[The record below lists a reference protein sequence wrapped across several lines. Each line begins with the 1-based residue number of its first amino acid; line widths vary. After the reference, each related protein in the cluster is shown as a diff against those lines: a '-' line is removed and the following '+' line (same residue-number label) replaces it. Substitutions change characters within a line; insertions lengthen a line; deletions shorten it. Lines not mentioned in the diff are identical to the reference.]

1 MSDLTRPDIDAPTS
15 PLFVHLRV
23 HSAYSLAEGTFQ
35 ISDLVSAVH
44 DLGQPAV
51 AITDTFNNFAALE
64 FSDKAA
70 DKGIQPIIGAQVV
83 VLDNDGLSGEI
94 VLLVQNEAGWLNLSK
109 LISAALL
116 EESDTPH
123 IPVDRLMALS
133 DGLIVLTG
141 GANKGYVA
149 GAAAD
154 GQIDLA
160 KTRLKGLMSAFSGR
174 VYVELQRHGIAREM
188 AAEKHLLALAYEL
201 NIPIVATNDC
211 YFAKPEMAAAH
222 EVLLC
227 ISQSVTLAEDER
239 RRETEHHYLKSSAEM
254 ALVFEDLPEAIQNT
268 AVIAKRCAFKV
279 PSKDPILPAFPVPE
293 GMTEEE
299 YLRDVT
305 LKGLQARFETASF
318 DHVRGNPEQEK
329 RYYDRLEFE
338 LNIIIQM
345 GFSGYFLIVSD
356 FIVWSK
362 ENGIPVGPGRGS
374 GAGSLVAYAMDI
386 TDLDP
391 IRWGLLFERFLNPER
406 ISMPDFDIDFCQD
419 RRDEVIT
426 YVQKKY
432 GFDKVAQIITFGSLQ
447 ARAALRD
454 VGRVMGLPYGQVDRI
469 AKLVP
474 SNPAN
479 PVTLTQALNDEDELK
494 REHDNDPQVAELI
507 RVSCQLEGLY
517 RHAST
522 HAAGLVIGD
531 RDLPELVPLYRD
543 PRSDMPVTQFNMK
556 WVEKAGLV
564 KFDFL
569 GLKTLTVLQETLAL
583 LERGG
588 VTLSLDDIP
597 LQDEKTFAMLSRG
610 DTVGVFQLESS
621 GMRDVLRGLK
631 PDRFED
637 IIAVVALYRPGP
649 MDNIPS
655 YIARKHG
662 SEEVHYMHPWLE
674 PVLSETYGIM
684 IYQEQVQQAAQ
695 VLSGYTLGGADILRR
710 AMGKKIKAEMDAQRE
725 MFVSGASENDISKQL
740 ASDIFDQISA
750 FAGYGFNKSHA
761 AAYALIAWQTAWLK
775 ANHPAEFTAA
785 SMTYDSGN
793 TDKLSVFKQDCLAHD
808 IAVMPPCVNASEARF
823 TVEHHNEKPAVRYAL
838 GAIRNVGV
846 DAMHHLV
853 QERNA
858 NGAFSSIDNV
868 ISRMSGALSR
878 RFLEN
883 LIKAGAFDELEP
895 NRARLMAGLDVMVG
909 HGQAIKRERESNQV
923 SLFGGDAA
931 DDMKLVLPNVPEQ
944 ASKLRLEDEFA
955 ALGLYISAHPMDDY
969 ADQLAA
975 KDIIRA
981 ADIEADVKKK
991 GLPSTRINL
1000 AGIVTGKQIRTSAR
1014 GNRFAFIQMTDQSG
1028 SFEVT
1033 LFSDALAAARE
1044 LLDEDVPLMIRADAR
1059 LEEGSVRLLGQSVRK
1074 LDDAMSAQSRG
1085 LEIKLS
1091 SADAVAGIKEG
1102 LSRDGAGMANL
1113 VLIMQVD
1120 GKMVRIPVP
1129 GGFRL
1134 SSGFRQMVK
1143 SLPGIAAVRELN

>member
-1 MSDLTRPDIDAPTS
+1 MSSAS
-15 PLFVHLRV
+15 LFVHLRV

-35 ISDLVSAVH
+35 IDDLVSAVH
-44 DLGQPAV
+44 ELGQPAV
-51 AITDTFNNFAALE
+51 AITDSFNNFAALE
-64 FSDKAA
+64 FSEKAA
-70 DKGIQPIIGAQVV
+70 DEGIQPIIGAQVTLMDDDGQSGEV
-83 VLDNDGLSGEI
+83 VLLAR
-94 VLLVQNEAGWLNLSK
+94 NEEGWLNLSK
-109 LISAALL
+109 LISSALL
-116 EESDTPH
+116 EESDTPS
-123 IPVDRLMALS
+123 IPSHSLAEAS
-133 DGLIVLTG
+133 GGLIVLTG
-141 GANKGYVA
+141 GAAKGYLA
-149 GAAAD
+149 SPSAE

-160 KTRLKGLMSAFSGR
+160 KARLDRLLAAFPGC
-174 VYVELQRHGIAREM
+174 VYIELQRHGLAREM
-188 AAEKHLLALAYEL
+188 AAEPHLLEMAYA
-201 NIPIVATNDC
+201 NDVPIVATNDC

-227 ISQSVTLAEDER
+227 ISQSVTLAEDDR
-239 RRETEHHYLKSSAEM
+239 RRETEHHYLKSVAEM
-254 ALVFEDLPEAIQNT
+254 TLVFEDLPEAIQNT
-268 AVIAKRCAFKV
+268 VVIAKRCAFKV
-279 PSKDPILPAFPVPE
+279 PKKDPILPAFPVP
-293 GMTEEE
+293 GDMSEED
-299 YLRDVT
+299 YLRDIA
-305 LKGLQARFETASF
+305 LKGLKGRIQTPAF
-318 DHVRGNPEQEK
+318 DRIRGDAEQEK

-338 LNIIIQM
+338 LDTIIQM
-345 GFSGYFLIVSD
+345 GFAGYFLIVSD

-362 ENGIPVGPGRGS
+362 ENNIPVGPGRGS
-374 GAGSLVAYAMDI
+374 GAGSLVAYAMVI

-391 IRWGLLFERFLNPER
+391 IKWGLLFERFLNPER
-406 ISMPDFDIDFCQD
+406 VSMPDFDIDFCQD
-419 RRDEVIT
+419 RRDEVIS
-426 YVQKKY
+426 YVQGKY

-479 PVTLTQALNDEDELK
+479 PVTLAQALKDEEDLK
-494 REHDNDPQVAELI
+494 REQDNDPQVAELI

-543 PRSDMPVTQFNMK
+543 PRSEMPVTQFNMK

-569 GLKTLTVLQETLAL
+569 GLKTLTVLKETLAL
-583 LERGG
+583 LKHRDVE
-588 VTLSLDDIP
+588 LSLDDIP
-597 LQDEKTFAMLSRG
+597 LDDEKTFAMLSRG
-610 DTVGVFQLESS
+610 DTVSVFQLESS

-631 PDRFED
+631 PDRFEE

-662 SEEVHYMHPWLE
+662 REDVNYMNPWLE

-710 AMGKKIKAEMDAQRE
+710 AMGKKDQAEMDAQRE
-725 MFVSGASENDISKQL
+725 KFISGAADNDISKQV
-740 ASDIFDQISA
+740 ASDIFDQISS

-775 ANHPAEFTAA
+775 ANHPAEFAAA

-808 IAVMPPCVNASEARF
+808 IAILPPCVNASEARF
-823 TVEHHNEKPAVRYAL
+823 TVEMKGEKQAVRYAL

-846 DAMHHLV
+846 DAMRDLV
-853 QERNA
+853 EDRQA
-858 NGAFSSIDNV
+858 NGQFTSIDDF
-868 ISRMSGALSR
+868 ITRMSGSLSR

-883 LIKAGAFDELEP
+883 LIKAGAFDKLEH
-895 NRARLMAGLDVMVG
+895 NRAKLLSGLDVIVG
-909 HGQAIKRERESNQV
+909 HGQAIKRERESDQV
-923 SLFGGDAA
+923 NLFGGDDNDA
-931 DDMKLVLPNVPEQ
+931 MKLVLPNVVDQ
-944 ASKLRLEDEFA
+944 VGKLRLEDEFA
-955 ALGLYISAHPMDDY
+955 ALGLYISAHPMDEY

-981 ADIEADVKKK
+981 ADIEDELKKK
-991 GLPSTRINL
+991 GRASSRINL
-1000 AGIVTGKQIRTSAR
+1000 AGIVTAKQIRTSAK
-1014 GNRFAFIQMTDQSG
+1014 GNRFAFVQLTDQSG
-1028 SFEVT
+1028 SFEIT
-1033 LFSDALAAARE
+1033 LFSDALSSVRD
-1044 LLDEDVPLMIRADAR
+1044 LLDDDVPLMIRADAR
-1059 LEEGSVRLLGQSVRK
+1059 MEDGLVRLLGQTVQK

-1091 SADAVAGIKEG
+1091 SPDAIVGIKEG
-1102 LSRDGAGMANL
+1102 LDRDGSGMASL
-1113 VLIMQVD
+1113 VLSMQVD
-1120 GKMVRIPVP
+1120 GKMVKIPVP

-1134 SSGFRQMVK
+1134 SSEFRQMVK
-1143 SLPGIAAVRELN
+1143 LLPGISAIRELN

>member
-1 MSDLTRPDIDAPTS
+1 MSTS

-35 ISDLVSAVH
+35 IGDLVGAVH
-44 DLGQPAV
+44 ELGQPAV

-70 DKGIQPIIGAQVV
+70 GEGIQPIVGAQVTV
-83 VLDNDGLSGEI
+83 MDEDGLFGEV
-94 VLLVQNEAGWLNLSK
+94 VLLVQNEEGWLNLSK
-109 LISAALL
+109 LISQALL
-116 EESDTPH
+116 EESDLPSISFET
-123 IPVDRLMALS
+123 LS
-133 DGLIVLTG
+133 KRAGGLIILTG
-141 GANKGYVA
+141 GASKGYIA
-149 GAAAD
+149 SPCAD

-160 KTRLKGLMSAFSGR
+160 KARLGRLHDIFSDR
-174 VYVELQRHGIAREM
+174 LYIEIQRHGLSREM
-188 AAEKHLLALAYEL
+188 AAEPHLLEMAYDR

-227 ISQSVTLAEDER
+227 ISQSVTLAEDDR
-239 RRETEHHYLKSSAEM
+239 RRETEHHYLKSAAEM
-254 ALVFEDLPEAIQNT
+254 ALVFEDLPEAIENT
-268 AVIAKRCAFKV
+268 ITIAKRCAFKV
-279 PSKDPILPAFPVPE
+279 PSKAPILPAFPVPE
-293 GMTEEE
+293 GMTEED
-299 YLRDVT
+299 YLREVT
-305 LKGLQARFETASF
+305 LSGLKKRLETSAF
-318 DHVRGNPEQEK
+318 DDIRSDAEK
-329 RYYDRLEFE
+329 EKAYYDRLEFE
-338 LNIIIQM
+338 LGIIIQM
-345 GFSGYFLIVSD
+345 GFAGYFLIVSD

-362 ENGIPVGPGRGS
+362 ENDIPVGPGRGS
-374 GAGSLVAYAMDI
+374 GAGSLVAYAMEI

-391 IRWGLLFERFLNPER
+391 IKWGLLFERFLNPER
-406 ISMPDFDIDFCQD
+406 VSMPDFDIDFCQD

-426 YVQKKY
+426 YVQEKY

-479 PVTLTQALNDEDELK
+479 PVTLTQALNSEEDLK
-494 REHDNDPQVAELI
+494 RERDNDPQVAELI

-569 GLKTLTVLQETLAL
+569 GLKTLTVLQETLSL
-583 LERGG
+583 LKRRGID
-588 VTLSLDDIP
+588 LNLEDIP
-597 LQDEKTFAMLSRG
+597 LQDDKTFEMLSRG

-662 SEEVHYMHPWLE
+662 TEDVNYMHPWLE
-674 PVLSETYGIM
+674 PVLAETYGIM

-710 AMGKKIKAEMDAQRE
+710 AMGKKIQAEMDAQRE
-725 MFVSGASENDISKQL
+725 KFVTGAAENDISAQL
-740 ASDIFDQISA
+740 SSDIFDQISA

-775 ANHPAEFTAA
+775 ANHPAEFSAA

-808 IAVMPPCVNASEARF
+808 IAVLPPCVNASEAKF
-823 TVEHHNEKPAVRYAL
+823 TVEQNGDNLAVRYAL

-846 DAMHHLV
+846 DAMRELV
-853 QERNA
+853 ENRQSE
-858 NGAFSSIDNV
+858 GAFGNIDDF
-868 ISRMSGALSR
+868 ITRMSGSLSR

-883 LIKAGAFDELEP
+883 LIKAGAFDSIEH
-895 NRARLMAGLDVMVG
+895 NRARLLAGLDAIVG
-909 HGQAIKRERESNQV
+909 HGQAIKRERESDQV
-923 SLFGGDAA
+923 SLFGGDQSDA
-931 DDMKLVLPNVPEQ
+931 MKLVLPNVPEQ

-969 ADQLAA
+969 ADQLAS
-975 KDIIRA
+975 KNIIRA
-981 ADIEADVKKK
+981 ADIEAEVKKQ
-991 GLPSTRINL
+991 GQASMRINL
-1000 AGIVTGKQIRTSAR
+1000 AGIVTGKQIRTSAK
-1014 GNRFAFIQMTDQSG
+1014 GNRFAFVQMTDQSG
-1028 SFEVT
+1028 SFEIT
-1033 LFSDALAAARE
+1033 LFSDALTAARD
-1044 LLDEDVPLMIRADAR
+1044 LLDEDIPLMVRADAR
-1059 LEEGSVRLLGQSVRK
+1059 MEDGSVRLLGQAVRK

-1091 SADAVAGIKEG
+1091 SPDAVTGIKEG
-1102 LSRDGAGMANL
+1102 LARDGVGMASL
-1113 VLIMQVD
+1113 VLSMQVD
-1120 GKMVRIPVP
+1120 GKMIKIPVP

-1143 SLPGIAAVRELN
+1143 SLPGITAVRELN

>member
-1 MSDLTRPDIDAPTS
+1 MSTS

-35 ISDLVSAVH
+35 IGDLVGAVH
-44 DLGQPAV
+44 ELGQPAV

-70 DKGIQPIIGAQVV
+70 GKGIQPIVGAQVTIM
-83 VLDNDGLSGEI
+83 DEDGLSGEV
-94 VLLVQNEAGWLNLSK
+94 VLLVQNEEGWLNLSK
-109 LISAALL
+109 LISQALL
-116 EESDTPH
+116 EESDLPSINLETLS
-123 IPVDRLMALS
+123 RLAG
-133 DGLIVLTG
+133 GLIILTG
-141 GANKGYVA
+141 GASKGYIA
-149 GAAAD
+149 SPCAD
-154 GQIDLA
+154 GQIDIA
-160 KTRLKGLMSAFSGR
+160 KARLGRLHDIFSDR
-174 VYVELQRHGIAREM
+174 LYIEIQRHGLSREM
-188 AAEKHLLALAYEL
+188 AAEPHLLDMAYDRD
-201 NIPIVATNDC
+201 IPIVATNDC

-227 ISQSVTLAEDER
+227 ISQSVTLAEDDR
-239 RRETEHHYLKSSAEM
+239 RRETEHHYLKSAAEM
-254 ALVFEDLPEAIQNT
+254 ALVFEDLPEAIENT
-268 AVIAKRCAFKV
+268 ISIAKRCAFKV
-279 PSKDPILPAFPVPE
+279 PSKAPILPAFPVPE
-293 GMTEEE
+293 GMTEED
-299 YLRDVT
+299 YLREVT
-305 LKGLQARFETASF
+305 LKGLKKRLETSAF
-318 DHVRGNPEQEK
+318 DDIRGDTEK
-329 RYYDRLEFE
+329 EKAYYDRLEFE
-338 LNIIIQM
+338 LGIIIQM
-345 GFSGYFLIVSD
+345 GFAGYFLIVSD

-362 ENGIPVGPGRGS
+362 DNDIPVGPGRGS
-374 GAGSLVAYAMDI
+374 GAGSLVAYAMEI

-391 IRWGLLFERFLNPER
+391 IKWGLLFERFLNPER
-406 ISMPDFDIDFCQD
+406 VSMPDFDIDFCQD
-419 RRDEVIT
+419 RRDEVIA
-426 YVQKKY
+426 YVQEKY

-479 PVTLTQALNDEDELK
+479 PVTLTQALNSEEDLK
-494 REHDNDPQVAELI
+494 RERDNDPQVAELI

-569 GLKTLTVLQETLAL
+569 GLKTLTVLQETLSL
-583 LERGG
+583 LKRRGIN
-588 VTLSLDDIP
+588 LNLEDIP
-597 LQDEKTFAMLSRG
+597 LQDDKTFEMLSRG

-662 SEEVHYMHPWLE
+662 TEDVNYMHPWLE
-674 PVLSETYGIM
+674 PVLAETYGIM

-710 AMGKKIKAEMDAQRE
+710 AMGKKIQAEMDAQRE
-725 MFVSGASENDISKQL
+725 KFVSGAAENDISAQL
-740 ASDIFDQISA
+740 SSDIFDQISA

-775 ANHPAEFTAA
+775 ANYPAEFSAA

-808 IAVMPPCVNASEARF
+808 IAILPPCVNASEAKF
-823 TVEHHNEKPAVRYAL
+823 TVEQNGERLAVRYAL

-846 DAMHHLV
+846 DAMRELV
-853 QERNA
+853 ENRESNGTFA
-858 NGAFSSIDNV
+858 NIDDF
-868 ISRMSGALSR
+868 ITRMSGSLSR

-883 LIKAGAFDELEP
+883 LIKAGAFDGIED
-895 NRARLMAGLDVMVG
+895 NRARLLTGLDAIVG
-909 HGQAIKRERESNQV
+909 HGQAIKRERESDQV
-923 SLFGGDAA
+923 SLFGGDQSDA
-931 DDMKLVLPNVPEQ
+931 MKLVLPNVPEQ
-944 ASKLRLEDEFA
+944 ANKLRLEDEFA

-969 ADQLAA
+969 ADQLAS
-975 KDIIRA
+975 KNIIRA
-981 ADIEADVKKK
+981 ADIEAEVKKQ
-991 GLPSTRINL
+991 GQASMRINL
-1000 AGIVTGKQIRTSAR
+1000 AGIVTGKQIRTSAK
-1014 GNRFAFIQMTDQSG
+1014 GNRFAFVQMTDQSG
-1028 SFEVT
+1028 SFEIT
-1033 LFSDALAAARE
+1033 LFSDALTAARD
-1044 LLDEDVPLMIRADAR
+1044 LLDEDIPLMVRADAR
-1059 LEEGSVRLLGQSVRK
+1059 MEDGSVRLLGQAVRK

-1091 SADAVAGIKEG
+1091 SPDAVTGIKEG
-1102 LSRDGAGMANL
+1102 LARDGAGMASL
-1113 VLIMQVD
+1113 VLSMQVD
-1120 GKMVRIPVP
+1120 DKMIRIPVP

-1143 SLPGIAAVRELN
+1143 SLPGITAVRELN

>member
-1 MSDLTRPDIDAPTS
+1 MSTS

-35 ISDLVSAVH
+35 IGDLVGAVH
-44 DLGQPAV
+44 ELGQPAV

-70 DKGIQPIIGAQVV
+70 GKGIQPIVGAQVTV
-83 VLDNDGLSGEI
+83 MDEDGLFGEV
-94 VLLVQNEAGWLNLSK
+94 VLLVQNEEGWLNLSK
-109 LISAALL
+109 LISQALL
-116 EESDTPH
+116 EESDLPSISFET
-123 IPVDRLMALS
+123 LS
-133 DGLIVLTG
+133 KRAGGLIILTG
-141 GANKGYVA
+141 GASKGYIA
-149 GAAAD
+149 SPCAD

-160 KTRLKGLMSAFSGR
+160 KARLGRLHDIFSDR
-174 VYVELQRHGIAREM
+174 LYIEIQRHGLSREM
-188 AAEKHLLALAYEL
+188 AAEPHLLEMAYDR

-227 ISQSVTLAEDER
+227 ISQSVTLAEDDR
-239 RRETEHHYLKSSAEM
+239 RRETEHHYLKSAAEM
-254 ALVFEDLPEAIQNT
+254 ALVFEDLPEAIENT
-268 AVIAKRCAFKV
+268 ITIAKRCAFKV
-279 PSKDPILPAFPVPE
+279 PSKAPILPAFPVPE
-293 GMTEEE
+293 GMTEED
-299 YLRDVT
+299 YLREVT
-305 LKGLQARFETASF
+305 LSGLKKRLETSAF
-318 DHVRGNPEQEK
+318 DDIRSDAEK
-329 RYYDRLEFE
+329 EKAYYDRLEFE
-338 LNIIIQM
+338 LGIIIQM
-345 GFSGYFLIVSD
+345 GFAGYFLIVSD

-362 ENGIPVGPGRGS
+362 ENDIPVGPGRGS
-374 GAGSLVAYAMDI
+374 GAGSLVAYAMEI

-391 IRWGLLFERFLNPER
+391 IKWGLLFERFLNPER
-406 ISMPDFDIDFCQD
+406 VSMPDFDIDFCQD

-426 YVQKKY
+426 YVQEKY

-479 PVTLTQALNDEDELK
+479 PVTLTQALNSEEDLK
-494 REHDNDPQVAELI
+494 RERDNDPQVAELI

-569 GLKTLTVLQETLAL
+569 GLKTLTVLQETLSL
-583 LERGG
+583 LKRRGID
-588 VTLSLDDIP
+588 LNLEDIP
-597 LQDEKTFAMLSRG
+597 LQDDKTFEMLSRG

-662 SEEVHYMHPWLE
+662 TEDVNYMHPWLE
-674 PVLSETYGIM
+674 PVLAETYGIM

-710 AMGKKIKAEMDAQRE
+710 AMGKKIQAEMDAQRE
-725 MFVSGASENDISKQL
+725 KFVTGAAENDISAQL
-740 ASDIFDQISA
+740 SSDIFDQISA

-775 ANHPAEFTAA
+775 ANHPAEFSAA

-808 IAVMPPCVNASEARF
+808 IAVLPPCVNASEAKF
-823 TVEHHNEKPAVRYAL
+823 TVEQNGDNLAVRYAL

-846 DAMHHLV
+846 DAMRELV
-853 QERNA
+853 ENRQSE
-858 NGAFSSIDNV
+858 GAFGNIDDF
-868 ISRMSGALSR
+868 ITRMSGSLSR

-883 LIKAGAFDELEP
+883 LIKAGAFDSIEH
-895 NRARLMAGLDVMVG
+895 NRARLLTGLDAIVG
-909 HGQAIKRERESNQV
+909 HGQAIKRERESDQV
-923 SLFGGDAA
+923 SLFGGDQSDA
-931 DDMKLVLPNVPEQ
+931 MKLVLPNVPEQ

-969 ADQLAA
+969 ADQLAS
-975 KDIIRA
+975 KNIIRA
-981 ADIEADVKKK
+981 ADIEAEVKKQ
-991 GLPSTRINL
+991 GQASMRINL
-1000 AGIVTGKQIRTSAR
+1000 AGIVTGKQIRTSAK
-1014 GNRFAFIQMTDQSG
+1014 GNRFAFVQMTDQSG
-1028 SFEVT
+1028 SFEIT
-1033 LFSDALAAARE
+1033 LFSDALTAARD
-1044 LLDEDVPLMIRADAR
+1044 LLDEDIPLMVRADAR
-1059 LEEGSVRLLGQSVRK
+1059 MEDGSVRLLGQAVRK

-1091 SADAVAGIKEG
+1091 SPDAVTGIKEG
-1102 LSRDGAGMANL
+1102 LARDGVGMASL
-1113 VLIMQVD
+1113 VLSMQVD
-1120 GKMVRIPVP
+1120 GKMIKIPVP

-1143 SLPGIAAVRELN
+1143 SLPGITAVRELN

>member
-1 MSDLTRPDIDAPTS
+1 MSTS

-35 ISDLVSAVH
+35 IGDLVGTVH
-44 DLGQPAV
+44 ELGQPAV

-70 DKGIQPIIGAQVV
+70 GKGIQPIVGAQVTV
-83 VLDNDGLSGEI
+83 MDEDGLSGEV
-94 VLLVQNEAGWLNLSK
+94 VLLVQNEEGWLNLSK
-109 LISAALL
+109 LISQALL
-116 EESDTPH
+116 EESDLPSISFET
-123 IPVDRLMALS
+123 LS
-133 DGLIVLTG
+133 KRAGGLIILTG
-141 GANKGYVA
+141 GATKGYIA
-149 GAAAD
+149 SPCAD

-160 KTRLKGLMSAFSGR
+160 KARLGRLHDVFSDR
-174 VYVELQRHGIAREM
+174 LYIEIQRHGLSREM
-188 AAEKHLLALAYEL
+188 AAEPHLLELAYDR

-227 ISQSVTLAEDER
+227 ISQSVTLAEDDR
-239 RRETEHHYLKSSAEM
+239 RRETEHHYLKSAAEM
-254 ALVFEDLPEAIQNT
+254 ALVFEDLPEAIENT
-268 AVIAKRCAFKV
+268 ITIAKRCAFKV
-279 PSKDPILPAFPVPE
+279 PTKAPILPAFPVPE
-293 GMTEEE
+293 GMTEED
-299 YLRDVT
+299 YLREVT
-305 LKGLQARFETASF
+305 LSGLKKRLETSAF
-318 DHVRGNPEQEK
+318 DDIRGDAEK
-329 RYYDRLEFE
+329 EKTYYDRLEFE
-338 LNIIIQM
+338 LSIIIQM
-345 GFSGYFLIVSD
+345 GFAGYFLIVSD

-362 ENGIPVGPGRGS
+362 ENDIPVGPGRGS
-374 GAGSLVAYAMDI
+374 GAGSLVAYAMEI

-391 IRWGLLFERFLNPER
+391 IKWGLLFERFLNPER
-406 ISMPDFDIDFCQD
+406 VSMPDFDIDFCQD

-426 YVQKKY
+426 YVQEKY

-479 PVTLTQALNDEDELK
+479 PVTLTQALNSEEDLK
-494 REHDNDPQVAELI
+494 RERDNDPQVAELI

-569 GLKTLTVLQETLAL
+569 GLKTLTVLQETLSL
-583 LERGG
+583 LKRRGID
-588 VTLSLDDIP
+588 LNLEDIP
-597 LQDEKTFAMLSRG
+597 LQDDKTFEMLSRG

-662 SEEVHYMHPWLE
+662 TEEVNYMHPWLE
-674 PVLSETYGIM
+674 PVLAETYGIM

-710 AMGKKIKAEMDAQRE
+710 AMGKKIQAEMDAQRE
-725 MFVSGASENDISKQL
+725 KFVTGAAENDISAQL
-740 ASDIFDQISA
+740 SSDIFDQISA

-775 ANHPAEFTAA
+775 ANYPAEFSAA

-808 IAVMPPCVNASEARF
+808 IAVLPPCVNASEAKF
-823 TVEHHNEKPAVRYAL
+823 TVEKNGDNLAVRYAL

-846 DAMHHLV
+846 DAMRELV
-853 QERNA
+853 ENRQSEGVFA
-858 NGAFSSIDNV
+858 NIDDF
-868 ISRMSGALSR
+868 ITRMSGSLSR

-883 LIKAGAFDELEP
+883 LIKAGAFDGIEH
-895 NRARLMAGLDVMVG
+895 NRARLLTGLDAIVG
-909 HGQAIKRERESNQV
+909 HGQAIKRERESDQV
-923 SLFGGDAA
+923 SLFGGDQSDA
-931 DDMKLVLPNVPEQ
+931 MKLVLPNVPEQ

-969 ADQLAA
+969 ADQLAS
-975 KDIIRA
+975 KNIIRA
-981 ADIEADVKKK
+981 ADIEAEVKKQ
-991 GLPSTRINL
+991 GQASMRINL
-1000 AGIVTGKQIRTSAR
+1000 AGIVTGKQIRTSAK
-1014 GNRFAFIQMTDQSG
+1014 GNRFAFVQMTDQSG
-1028 SFEVT
+1028 SFEIT
-1033 LFSDALAAARE
+1033 LFSDALTAARD
-1044 LLDEDVPLMIRADAR
+1044 LLDEDIPLMVRADAR
-1059 LEEGSVRLLGQSVRK
+1059 MEDGSVRLLGQAVRK

-1091 SADAVAGIKEG
+1091 SPDAVTGIKEG
-1102 LSRDGAGMANL
+1102 LARDGVGMASL
-1113 VLIMQVD
+1113 VLSMQVD
-1120 GKMVRIPVP
+1120 GKMIKIPLP

-1143 SLPGIAAVRELN
+1143 SLPGITAVRELN

>member
-1 MSDLTRPDIDAPTS
+1 MSTS

-35 ISDLVSAVH
+35 IGDLVGAVH
-44 DLGQPAV
+44 ELGQPAV

-70 DKGIQPIIGAQVV
+70 GEGIQPIVGAQVTV
-83 VLDNDGLSGEI
+83 MDEDGLFGEV
-94 VLLVQNEAGWLNLSK
+94 VLLVQNEEGWLNLSK
-109 LISAALL
+109 LISQALL
-116 EESDTPH
+116 EESDLPSISFET
-123 IPVDRLMALS
+123 LS
-133 DGLIVLTG
+133 KRAGGLIILTG
-141 GANKGYVA
+141 GASKGYIA
-149 GAAAD
+149 SPCAD

-160 KTRLKGLMSAFSGR
+160 KARLGRLHDIFSDR
-174 VYVELQRHGIAREM
+174 LYIEIQRHGLSREM
-188 AAEKHLLALAYEL
+188 AAEPHLLEMAYDR

-227 ISQSVTLAEDER
+227 ISQSVTLAEDDR
-239 RRETEHHYLKSSAEM
+239 RRETEHHYLKSAAEM
-254 ALVFEDLPEAIQNT
+254 ALVFEDLPEAIENT
-268 AVIAKRCAFKV
+268 ITIAKRCAFKV
-279 PSKDPILPAFPVPE
+279 PSKAPILPAFPVPE
-293 GMTEEE
+293 GMTEED
-299 YLRDVT
+299 YLREVT
-305 LKGLQARFETASF
+305 LSGLKKRLETSAF
-318 DHVRGNPEQEK
+318 DDIRSDAEK
-329 RYYDRLEFE
+329 EKAYYDRLEFE
-338 LNIIIQM
+338 LGIIIQM
-345 GFSGYFLIVSD
+345 GFAGYFLIVSD

-362 ENGIPVGPGRGS
+362 ENDIPVGPGRGS
-374 GAGSLVAYAMDI
+374 GAGSLVAYAMEI

-391 IRWGLLFERFLNPER
+391 IKWGLLFERFLNPER
-406 ISMPDFDIDFCQD
+406 VSMPDFDIDFCQD

-426 YVQKKY
+426 YVQEKY

-479 PVTLTQALNDEDELK
+479 PVTLTQALNSEEDLK
-494 REHDNDPQVAELI
+494 RERDNDPQVAELI

-569 GLKTLTVLQETLAL
+569 GLKTLTVLQETLSL
-583 LERGG
+583 LKRRGID
-588 VTLSLDDIP
+588 LNLEDIP
-597 LQDEKTFAMLSRG
+597 LQDDKTFEMLSRG

-662 SEEVHYMHPWLE
+662 TEDVNYMHPWLE
-674 PVLSETYGIM
+674 PVLAETYGIM

-710 AMGKKIKAEMDAQRE
+710 AMGKKIQAEMDAQRE
-725 MFVSGASENDISKQL
+725 KFVTGAAENDISAQL
-740 ASDIFDQISA
+740 SSDIFDQISA

-775 ANHPAEFTAA
+775 ANHPAEFSAA

-808 IAVMPPCVNASEARF
+808 IAVLPPCVNASEAKF
-823 TVEHHNEKPAVRYAL
+823 TVEQNGDNLAVRYAL

-846 DAMHHLV
+846 DAMRELV
-853 QERNA
+853 ENRQSE
-858 NGAFSSIDNV
+858 GAFGNIDDF
-868 ISRMSGALSR
+868 ITRMSGSLSR

-883 LIKAGAFDELEP
+883 LIKAGAFDSIEH
-895 NRARLMAGLDVMVG
+895 NRARLLTGLDAIVG
-909 HGQAIKRERESNQV
+909 HGQAIKRERESDQV
-923 SLFGGDAA
+923 SLFGGDQSDA
-931 DDMKLVLPNVPEQ
+931 MKLVLPNVPEQ

-969 ADQLAA
+969 ADQLAS
-975 KDIIRA
+975 KNIIRA
-981 ADIEADVKKK
+981 ADIEAEVKKQ
-991 GLPSTRINL
+991 GQASMRINL
-1000 AGIVTGKQIRTSAR
+1000 AGIVTGKQIRTSAK
-1014 GNRFAFIQMTDQSG
+1014 GNRFAFVQMTDQSG
-1028 SFEVT
+1028 SFEIT
-1033 LFSDALAAARE
+1033 LFSDALTAARD
-1044 LLDEDVPLMIRADAR
+1044 LLDEDIPLMVRADAR
-1059 LEEGSVRLLGQSVRK
+1059 MEDGSVRLLGQAVRK

-1091 SADAVAGIKEG
+1091 SPDAVTGIKEG
-1102 LSRDGAGMANL
+1102 LARDGVGMASL
-1113 VLIMQVD
+1113 VLSMQVD
-1120 GKMVRIPVP
+1120 GKMIKIPVP

-1143 SLPGIAAVRELN
+1143 SLPGITAVRELN

>member
-1 MSDLTRPDIDAPTS
+1 MSTS

-35 ISDLVSAVH
+35 IGDLVGAVH
-44 DLGQPAV
+44 ELGQPAV

-70 DKGIQPIIGAQVV
+70 GKGIQPIVGAQVTIM
-83 VLDNDGLSGEI
+83 DEDGLSGEV
-94 VLLVQNEAGWLNLSK
+94 VLLVQNEEGWLNLSK
-109 LISAALL
+109 LISQALL
-116 EESDTPH
+116 EESDLPS
-123 IPVDRLMALS
+123 INLEILSRLAG
-133 DGLIVLTG
+133 GLIILTG
-141 GANKGYVA
+141 GASKGFIA
-149 GAAAD
+149 SPCAD

-160 KTRLKGLMSAFSGR
+160 KARLGRLHDIFSDR
-174 VYVELQRHGIAREM
+174 LYIEIQRHGLSREM
-188 AAEKHLLALAYEL
+188 AAEPHLLDMAYDRD
-201 NIPIVATNDC
+201 IPIVATNDC

-227 ISQSVTLAEDER
+227 ISQSVTLAEDDR
-239 RRETEHHYLKSSAEM
+239 RRETEHHYLKSAAEM
-254 ALVFEDLPEAIQNT
+254 ALVFEDLPEAIENT
-268 AVIAKRCAFKV
+268 ISIAKRCAFKV
-279 PSKDPILPAFPVPE
+279 PSKAPILPAFPVPE
-293 GMTEEE
+293 GMTEED
-299 YLRDVT
+299 YLREVT
-305 LKGLQARFETASF
+305 LKGLKKRLETSAF
-318 DHVRGNPEQEK
+318 DDIRGDTEK
-329 RYYDRLEFE
+329 EKAYYDRLEFE
-338 LNIIIQM
+338 LGIIIQM
-345 GFSGYFLIVSD
+345 GFAGYFLIVSD

-362 ENGIPVGPGRGS
+362 DNDIPVGPGRGS
-374 GAGSLVAYAMDI
+374 GAGSLVAYAMEI

-391 IRWGLLFERFLNPER
+391 IKWGLLFERFLNPER
-406 ISMPDFDIDFCQD
+406 VSMPDFDIDFCQD
-419 RRDEVIT
+419 RRDEVIA
-426 YVQKKY
+426 YVQEKY

-479 PVTLTQALNDEDELK
+479 PVTLTQALNSEEDLK
-494 REHDNDPQVAELI
+494 RERDNDPQVAELI

-569 GLKTLTVLQETLAL
+569 GLKTLTVLQETLSL
-583 LERGG
+583 LKRRGIN
-588 VTLSLDDIP
+588 LNLEDIP
-597 LQDEKTFAMLSRG
+597 LQDDKTFEMLSRG

-662 SEEVHYMHPWLE
+662 TEDVNYMHPWLE
-674 PVLSETYGIM
+674 PVLAETYGIM

-710 AMGKKIKAEMDAQRE
+710 AMGKKIQAEMDAQRE
-725 MFVSGASENDISKQL
+725 KFVSGAAENDISAQL
-740 ASDIFDQISA
+740 SSDIFDQISA

-775 ANHPAEFTAA
+775 ANYPAEFSAA

-808 IAVMPPCVNASEARF
+808 IAILPPCVNASEAKF
-823 TVEHHNEKPAVRYAL
+823 TVEQNGERLAVRYAL

-846 DAMHHLV
+846 DAMRELV
-853 QERNA
+853 ENRESNGTFA
-858 NGAFSSIDNV
+858 NIDDF
-868 ISRMSGALSR
+868 ITRMSGSLSR

-883 LIKAGAFDELEP
+883 LIKAGAFDGIED
-895 NRARLMAGLDVMVG
+895 NRARLLTGLDAIVG
-909 HGQAIKRERESNQV
+909 HGQAIKRERESDQV
-923 SLFGGDAA
+923 SLFGGDQSDA
-931 DDMKLVLPNVPEQ
+931 MKLVLPNVPEQ
-944 ASKLRLEDEFA
+944 ANKLRLEDEFA

-969 ADQLAA
+969 ADQLAS
-975 KDIIRA
+975 KNIIRA
-981 ADIEADVKKK
+981 ADIEAEVKKQ
-991 GLPSTRINL
+991 GQASMRINL
-1000 AGIVTGKQIRTSAR
+1000 AGIVTGKQIRTSAK
-1014 GNRFAFIQMTDQSG
+1014 GNRFAFVQMTDQSG
-1028 SFEVT
+1028 SFEIT
-1033 LFSDALAAARE
+1033 LFSDALTAARD
-1044 LLDEDVPLMIRADAR
+1044 LLDEDIPLMVRADAR
-1059 LEEGSVRLLGQSVRK
+1059 MEDGSVRLLGQAVRK

-1091 SADAVAGIKEG
+1091 SPDAVTGIKEG
-1102 LSRDGAGMANL
+1102 LARDGAGMASL
-1113 VLIMQVD
+1113 VLSMQVD
-1120 GKMVRIPVP
+1120 GKMIRIPVP

-1143 SLPGIAAVRELN
+1143 SLPGITAVRELN

>member
-1 MSDLTRPDIDAPTS
+1 MSTS

-35 ISDLVSAVH
+35 IGDLVGAVH
-44 DLGQPAV
+44 ELGQPAV

-70 DKGIQPIIGAQVV
+70 GKGIQPIVGAQVTV
-83 VLDNDGLSGEI
+83 MDEDGLFGEV
-94 VLLVQNEAGWLNLSK
+94 VLLVQNEEGWLNLSK
-109 LISAALL
+109 LISQALL
-116 EESDTPH
+116 EESDLPSISFET
-123 IPVDRLMALS
+123 LS
-133 DGLIVLTG
+133 KRAGGLIILTG
-141 GANKGYVA
+141 GASKGYIA
-149 GAAAD
+149 SPCAD

-160 KTRLKGLMSAFSGR
+160 KARLGRLHDIFSDR
-174 VYVELQRHGIAREM
+174 LYIEIQRHGLSREM
-188 AAEKHLLALAYEL
+188 AAEPHLLEMAYDR

-227 ISQSVTLAEDER
+227 ISQSVTLAEDDR
-239 RRETEHHYLKSSAEM
+239 RRETEHHYLKSAAEM
-254 ALVFEDLPEAIQNT
+254 ALVFEDLPEAIENT
-268 AVIAKRCAFKV
+268 ITIAKRCAFKV
-279 PSKDPILPAFPVPE
+279 PSKAPILPAFPVPE
-293 GMTEEE
+293 GMTEED
-299 YLRDVT
+299 YLREVT
-305 LKGLQARFETASF
+305 LSGLKKRLETSAF
-318 DHVRGNPEQEK
+318 DDIRSDAEK
-329 RYYDRLEFE
+329 EKAYYDRLEFE
-338 LNIIIQM
+338 LGIIIQM
-345 GFSGYFLIVSD
+345 GFAGYFLIVSD

-362 ENGIPVGPGRGS
+362 ENDIPVGPGRGS
-374 GAGSLVAYAMDI
+374 GAGSLVAYAMEI

-391 IRWGLLFERFLNPER
+391 IKWGLLFERFLNPER
-406 ISMPDFDIDFCQD
+406 VSMPDFDIDFCQD

-426 YVQKKY
+426 YVQEKY

-479 PVTLTQALNDEDELK
+479 PVTLTQALNSEEDLK
-494 REHDNDPQVAELI
+494 RERDNDPQVAELI

-569 GLKTLTVLQETLAL
+569 GLKTLTVLQETLSL
-583 LERGG
+583 LKRRGID
-588 VTLSLDDIP
+588 LNLEDIP
-597 LQDEKTFAMLSRG
+597 LQDDKTFEMLSRG

-662 SEEVHYMHPWLE
+662 TEDVNYMHPWLE
-674 PVLSETYGIM
+674 PVLAETYGIM

-710 AMGKKIKAEMDAQRE
+710 AMGKKIQAEMDAQRE
-725 MFVSGASENDISKQL
+725 KFVTGAAENDISAQL
-740 ASDIFDQISA
+740 SSDIFDQISA

-775 ANHPAEFTAA
+775 ANHPAEFSAA

-808 IAVMPPCVNASEARF
+808 IAVLPPCVNASEAKF
-823 TVEHHNEKPAVRYAL
+823 TVEQNGDNLAVRYAL

-846 DAMHHLV
+846 DAMRELV
-853 QERNA
+853 ENRQSE
-858 NGAFSSIDNV
+858 GAFGNIDDF
-868 ISRMSGALSR
+868 ITRMSGSLSR

-883 LIKAGAFDELEP
+883 LIKAGAFDSIEH
-895 NRARLMAGLDVMVG
+895 NRARLLAGLDAIVG
-909 HGQAIKRERESNQV
+909 HGQAIKRERESDQV
-923 SLFGGDAA
+923 SLFGGDQSDA
-931 DDMKLVLPNVPEQ
+931 MKLVLPNVPEQ

-969 ADQLAA
+969 ADQLAS
-975 KDIIRA
+975 KNIIRA
-981 ADIEADVKKK
+981 ADIEAEVKKQ
-991 GLPSTRINL
+991 GQASMRINL
-1000 AGIVTGKQIRTSAR
+1000 AGIVTGKQIRTSAK
-1014 GNRFAFIQMTDQSG
+1014 GNRFAFVQMTDQSG
-1028 SFEVT
+1028 SFEIT
-1033 LFSDALAAARE
+1033 LFSDALTAARD
-1044 LLDEDVPLMIRADAR
+1044 LLDEDIPLMVRADAR
-1059 LEEGSVRLLGQSVRK
+1059 MEDGSVRLLGQAVRK

-1091 SADAVAGIKEG
+1091 SPDAVTGIKEG
-1102 LSRDGAGMANL
+1102 LARDGVGMASL
-1113 VLIMQVD
+1113 VLSMQVD
-1120 GKMVRIPVP
+1120 GKMIKIPVP

-1143 SLPGIAAVRELN
+1143 SLPGITAVRELN